1 MCEREWVTEYSY
13 SFGVNAHVS
22 HVNFSFHRKQ
32 KNARWKIKE
41 KWNDKTDGWKDTES
55 AGQKKKQKKSPNGRT
70 LSHRVIKNESNF
82 SSALPISLPVYFLL
96 SCMHY
101 SRPTTYTQSTSI
113 SHTHTHTRAKHS
125 QIGFMVFNASQKQTK
140 QIDKRAHTAQTLSF
154 FHSSAS
160 AASTELERRNAR
172 WAIECVTSHKSQHS
186 DSAPSTRK
194 WYFWFYLFC
203 LTNRTAQRHQCRR
216 IYCTVFSSG
225 RLPLAPLSSLNSA
238 WVRVWHEC
246 CDTQIQRIS
255 NFLY

>member
-1 MCEREWVTEYSY
+1 MKNKREMKRQNGWMKRHRIGGAKKEAEEEPKRSHFIASRYQEWIKFF
-13 SFGVNAHVS
+13 FGSS
-22 HVNFSFHRKQ
+22 HISPGVFSPLVH
-32 KNARWKIKE
+32 
-41 KWNDKTDGWKDTES
+41 
-55 AGQKKKQKKSPNGRT
+55 
-70 LSHRVIKNESNF
+70 
-82 SSALPISLPVYFLL
+82 ALFTADDIYTKHIHIS
-96 SCMHY
+96 
-101 SRPTTYTQSTSI
+101 
-113 SHTHTHTRAKHS
+113 HTHTRAKHS

-216 IYCTVFSSG
+216 IYRTVFSSG